1 VGGVYPL
8 VRRPVGGTVTV
19 SVLGNNHSRSATTS
33 VGRSLPADVWH
44 DLVHEIATVRAL
56 TSAAQLAPDKAA
68 RLRLLGLIDAESAEI
83 NSLLRQ
89 LRPGV
94 AGSELVD
101 VAEVARGVIEPLAP
115 TTPATLAVRA
125 VDVDPVT
132 IDRASLRRILR
143 NLIGN
148 AVRAA
153 GVGVRVGPT
162 RTRRNVVVEVA
173 DSGPGFGHGP
183 TGLASQGLSI
193 VLELATAAGCL
204 VKVGDSDLGG
214 AAVSLILPTSAP
226 S

>member
-1 VGGVYPL
+1 
-8 VRRPVGGTVTV
+8 VTV
-19 SVLGNNHSRSATTS
+19 SVLGNNDSRGAVTSA
-33 VGRSLPADVWH
+33 GRSLPADVWH

-56 TSAAQLAPDKAA
+56 TSAAKLAPDNDS

-94 AGSELVD
+94 TGSELVD

-115 TTPATLAVRA
+115 TTPAVLAVRA
-125 VDVDPVT
+125 IDVEPVV

-153 GVGVRVGPT
+153 GAGRVEVRVGPT
-162 RTRRNVVVEVA
+162 RRRRNVVVEVA

-183 TGLASQGLSI
+183 AGLASQGLSI

>member
-1 VGGVYPL
+1 M
-8 VRRPVGGTVTV
+8 TV
-19 SVLGNNHSRSATTS
+19 SVLGNNNQSRGATKSA
-33 VGRSLPADVWH
+33 GRSLPADVWH

-56 TSAAQLAPDKAA
+56 TSAAKLAPDKDA
-68 RLRLLGLIDAESAEI
+68 RLHLLGLIDAESAEI

-94 AGSELVD
+94 AGRQPVD

-115 TTPATLAVRA
+115 TTPAVLVLCALE
-125 VDVDPVT
+125 VDPVT
-132 IDRASLRRILR
+132 IDRGSLRRILR

-153 GVGVRVGPT
+153 GSGRVEVRVGPT
-162 RTRRNVVVEVA
+162 RRRRNVVVEVA

-183 TGLASQGLSI
+183 PGLASQGLSI
-193 VLELATAAGCL
+193 VVELATAAGCL
-204 VKVGDSDLGG
+204 VRVGGSDLGG